1 MLTLTEQKK
10 QIEKIVPSG
19 TSKEKNW
26 SFRTNQNMIDIFLKL
41 SFFTLYN
48 SSSLYF

>member
-1 MLTLTEQKK
+1 MHLTKVQTSLTKSLKLAMPTLTEQKK

-26 SFRTNQNMIDIFLKL
+26 SLGPTKI
-41 SFFTLYN
+41 
-48 SSSLYF
+48 